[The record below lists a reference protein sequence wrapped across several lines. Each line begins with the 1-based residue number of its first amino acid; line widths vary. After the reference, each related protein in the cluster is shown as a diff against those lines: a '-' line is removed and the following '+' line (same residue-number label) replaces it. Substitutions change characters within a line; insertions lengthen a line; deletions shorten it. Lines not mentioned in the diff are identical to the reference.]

1 MNDMQRRVII
11 ALAQNDMSINGAAKA
26 MCYYRSTID
35 YHISRIRDITGLN
48 PRKFFDLIKLYEMA
62 TKERVHG

>member
-1 MNDMQRRVII
+1 MNDLQRRVII

-26 MCYYRSTID
+26 MCYYRTNID
-35 YHISRIRDITGLN
+35 YHIGRIRETTGLN

-62 TKERVHG
+62 TEK